1 MDPLEFSEKNSEL
14 TATLRGE
21 LDHCLAASVREQ
33 IDEKL
38 IQLRASSLVL
48 DLSRISF
55 MDSSGLGLIMGRY
68 AVCRKN
74 GVDFRLRGAD
84 GRVVKMLELAG
95 LSRVIGVEENAK
107 GGSRK

>member
-1 MDPLEFSEKNSEL
+1 MDTLEFSEKNGEL
-14 TATLRGE
+14 TALLRGE

-38 IQLRASSLVL
+38 IQLRASSLVI

-84 GRVVKMLELAG
+84 GRVIKMLELAG
-95 LSRVIGVEENAK
+95 LSRVIDVEETAK
-107 GGSRK
+107 GGSCK

>member
-1 MDPLEFSEKNSEL
+1 MDTLEFSKKNGEL
-14 TATLRGE
+14 TALLRGE

-38 IQLRASSLVL
+38 IQLRASSLVI

-84 GRVVKMLELAG
+84 GRVIKMLELAG
-95 LSRVIGVEENAK
+95 LSRVIDVEETAK

>member
-1 MDPLEFSEKNSEL
+1 MDTLEFSEKNGEL
-14 TATLRGE
+14 TALLRGE

-84 GRVVKMLELAG
+84 GRVIKMLELAG